1 MLPIPMSAPLNSSI
15 AALAGA
21 LAVGVLIGLERGW
34 REREGAAGSRVAG
47 LRTFALFGCLGGVLG
62 ALRESLGPWP
72 VAAGLAG
79 LSLLTTVSYRE
90 GVRIHGNLSATTAV
104 ATLMTYALGVLAGV
118 GQPAVAV
125 GAAVIVAMLLD
136 LRPTL
141 HRWLRLVQHRELSA
155 ALQLLVLSLV
165 VLPLLPDAG
174 YGPYGA
180 LNPYRLWWAVV
191 LIAGLS
197 LCGDIAIRFT
207 GPQRG
212 IFWTGVLGG
221 LASSTAATLTLAR
234 RARSEPALAHA
245 AAAGILAACAMM
257 FFRMT
262 VVVLSLQPALAWS
275 LAPPMVAAAVALL
288 GMGLW
293 QWKRQMSGDVAPDA
307 DPVAGF
313 DLSTALGFGAFLG
326 VMMVVTRASRQWL
339 GDPGIYAVATLSG
352 LADVDAITITL
363 LQMQA
368 AGNLAVIAT
377 GAAVGI
383 AAVSNMVTKASIAA
397 LIGGASLGRPV
408 VVGYVLSIAVGGG
421 VAAAMAAP
429 V

>member
-1 MLPIPMSAPLNSSI
+1 MSAPLTSSI

-47 LRTFALFGCLGGVLG
+47 LRTFALFGFLGGVLG

-104 ATLMTYALGVLAGV
+104 AALMTYALGALAGV
-118 GQPAVAV
+118 GQPAIAV
-125 GAAVIVAMLLD
+125 GAAVMVAMLLD

-191 LIAGLS
+191 LIAELS

-221 LASSTAATLTLAR
+221 LASSTAATLTLSR
-234 RARSEPALAHA
+234 RARSGPALAHA

-275 LAPPMVAAAVALL
+275 LGPPMVGAAVALL

-293 QWKRQMSGDVAPDA
+293 QWKRQTSGDVAADA
-307 DPVAGF
+307 DAVAGF

-352 LADVDAITITL
+352 LADVDAITITV

-377 GAAVGI
+377 GAAIGI

-397 LIGGASLGRPV
+397 LIGGASVGRPV
-408 VVGYVLSIAVGGG
+408 VVGYVLSIVVGVG
-421 VAAAMAAP
+421 VAAAMALL
-429 V
+429 

>member
-1 MLPIPMSAPLNSSI
+1 
-15 AALAGA
+15 
-21 LAVGVLIGLERGW
+21 
-34 REREGAAGSRVAG
+34 
-47 LRTFALFGCLGGVLG
+47 
-62 ALRESLGPWP
+62 
-72 VAAGLAG
+72 
-79 LSLLTTVSYRE
+79 
-90 GVRIHGNLSATTAV
+90 
-104 ATLMTYALGVLAGV
+104 
-118 GQPAVAV
+118 
-125 GAAVIVAMLLD
+125 
-136 LRPTL
+136 
-141 HRWLRLVQHRELSA
+141 VQHRELSA

-197 LCGDIAIRFT
+197 LCGDVAIRFK

-234 RARSEPALAHA
+234 RARSEPGLAHA

-275 LAPPMVAAAVALL
+275 LGPPMVGAAVALL

-293 QWKRQMSGDVAPDA
+293 QWKRQTSGDVTADA
-307 DPVAGF
+307 DTVAGF

-352 LADVDAITITL
+352 LADVDAITITV

-397 LIGGASLGRPV
+397 LIGGASVGRPV
-408 VVGYVLSIAVGGG
+408 VVGYVLSIVVGVG
-421 VAAAMAAP
+421 VAAAMALL
-429 V
+429 